1 MTGARL
7 GGCYTPATRSAG
19 GGGCGG
25 ASCAATRRAESW
37 RCKRWRG
44 RIGRVPALPCPL
56 RPQLADIVPRG
67 IEGLPIAEARAWAA
81 VVVGGDAH
89 GVAAIAR
96 PDGEVEVVAVSG
108 AEHLDELP
116 LGCGED
122 HGEALCWRS
131 GSKRVVGYGVPALRR
146 WRGAGAGAGGGE
158 RRKEPRLLASGAL
171 RTAMTQGTQGHRRD

>member
-25 ASCAATRRAESW
+25 ASCTATRRAESW

-67 IEGLPIAEARAWAA
+67 IEGLPIAEARACAA

-96 PDGEVEVVAVSG
+96 PDGEVEVVAVRG
-108 AEHLDELP
+108 ADHLDELP

-131 GSKRVVGYGVPALRR
+131 GSTRVVGYGVPAALARSWSGRGRR
-146 WRGAGAGAGGGE
+146 GE
-158 RRKEPRLLASGAL
+158 KKRAPPGC
-171 RTAMTQGTQGHRRD
+171 